1 MRIKIREGIFES
13 NSSSSHS
20 LSVSRKSSYDYTSIR
35 SHIDLDGIL
44 HIEPEEFGWEEREY
58 RLPYNKIQ
66 YAFEMIY
73 MTEFSYDERKTLS
86 VDEIYESEG
95 FQALK
100 ETILENIP
108 ECKDVVVEP
117 IKDTWSEP
125 FGYIDHQSCEYYKS
139 LQHFLSDYDVTLEE
153 FIFNT
158 GVVLKTDNDNH

>member
-1 MRIKIREGIFES
+1 MKKKIRKGTFET

-20 LSVSRKSSYDYTSIR
+20 LSVSRKHSYDYESIR
-35 SHIDLDGIL
+35 KHIDLDGTL
-44 HIEPEEFGWEEREY
+44 HIVPEEFGWEEREY

-73 MTEFSYDERKTLS
+73 MTEFSYDEREVLS

-100 ETILENIP
+100 STILENIP
-108 ECKDVVVEP
+108 ECKDVVVER
-117 IKDTWSEP
+117 IEDTWGDP
-125 FGYIDHQSCEYYKS
+125 FGYIDHQSCEDYNS
-139 LQHFLSDYDVTLEE
+139 LQHFLNDYDVTLEE

-158 GVVLKTDNDNH
+158 GVILKTDNDNH

>member
-1 MRIKIREGIFES
+1 MKKKIREGVWET
-13 NSSSSHS
+13 NSSSTHS
-20 LSVSRKSSYDYTSIR
+20 LSISRMHNYDYTSLR
-35 SHIDLDGIL
+35 KHIDLDGVL
-44 HIEPEEFGWEEREY
+44 HIVPEEFEWEEREY

-117 IKDTWSEP
+117 IDDMCFP
-125 FGYIDHQSCEYYKS
+125 LGHIDHQSCECYES
-139 LQHFLSDYDVTLEE
+139 LQHFLNDYDVTLEE

-158 GVVLKTDNDNH
+158 EIILRTDNDNH